1 MQITLNIKDEKEF
14 LAEVKEIV
22 RSQIKQIARDDVT
35 QMYQEEVKR
44 KVDSF
49 FSDSKN
55 LLEDKL
61 NVQLRK
67 VINIALDND
76 HSFWGTSH
84 FVREKATEVI
94 KEILPGI
101 VKKKVDIDEIV
112 KATKNNIFK
121 ELEKILDKN

>member
-14 LAEVKEIV
+14 LDEIKEIV
-22 RSQIKQIARDDVT
+22 RAQIKQIAREDVT
-35 QMYQEEVKR
+35 AMYQEEVRR
-44 KVDSF
+44 KVENF

-67 VINIALDND
+67 VVNIALDND
-76 HSFWGTSH
+76 HSFWQSSH

-94 KEILPGI
+94 KEILPNI
-101 VKKKVDIDEIV
+101 VKKKVDIDEII
-112 KATKNNIFK
+112 KATKSNIFK

>member
-22 RSQIKQIARDDVT
+22 KAQIKQIAREDVT
-35 QMYQEEVKR
+35 KIYQEEVKR

-67 VINIALDND
+67 VVNVALDND
-76 HSFWGTSH
+76 HSFWSTSH

>member
-22 RSQIKQIARDDVT
+22 RSQIKQIAREDVT

-44 KVDSF
+44 KVESF
-49 FSDSKN
+49 FADSKN

-67 VINIALDND
+67 VVNIALDND
-76 HSFWGTSH
+76 HSFWQSSH

-94 KEILPGI
+94 KEILPNI
-101 VKKKVDIDEIV
+101 VRKKVDIDEII